1 MPPASETVQL
11 CVKGMTCA
19 NCALSVERYLV
30 RQGLEGVQVSFADD
44 EVRFRL
50 PAGKNLEGII
60 DGLENIGYPVVSEA
74 EQKNGGPSPAQK
86 KLWLAAV
93 PTIPL
98 VLAMFLPF
106 PLLHNPWFQLA
117 LSLPVFL
124 LGAEHFGR
132 SAWNSLRTGVPNM
145 DVLIVLGSSA
155 AFLYSLIGLLA
166 GLGHQYLF
174 FETSASIVT
183 LVLIGQVI
191 EERAVRKTTSSL
203 RALAALQTGE
213 VRLLRRAADGRE
225 ERVSVP
231 VSDVRPGDRLAAEQ
245 GDKIPLDGK
254 VLRGEAELDESMLT
268 GESFPQPRK
277 AGDAITGGSTVL
289 AGWLEMEVTAIGKDT
304 VLSGIIDLVRQAS
317 LDKSPV
323 QRLADRISAWFVP
336 VVVGLSVLTFFLAH
350 FVWNIPAGSA
360 LLQAIAVLVISC
372 PCAMGLATPTAVAV
386 GLGRAAQSGILVKG
400 ASTLQSLASVRRVI
414 LDKTGTLT
422 SGEFVLEKLVLLSPA
437 MEKQE
442 AMNLIVALAST
453 SNHPVSRSLFN
464 NLSKDH
470 SPQATLLHTI
480 RENRG
485 MGLSGLDAEGRTWKL
500 GSDRWTIPAEA
511 KPEATP
517 EFAAADHSANTVT
530 RQPTGAVSAP
540 SLAGDVFLSCDGI
553 PVAALYLRDQIRPG
567 ARELIA
573 YLHQRGIEPVLL
585 SGDREVRVKELA
597 DSLGIQTWY
606 AGKRPE
612 EKLQLVQ
619 ALNAE
624 VPSAMVGDGINDAP
638 ALERASVG
646 ISLVDSTRAARD
658 AAGVVLLGGRPDQLI
673 DAFALAT
680 HTLRTIRQNLFWA
693 FFYNVLAIPIAAVG
707 LLSPMLAA
715 GAMAFSDL
723 MVIGNSL
730 RLRFKKIHS
739 SSNATNAAFI
749 PAVATANTPLFSGER
764 VSVPGQPKGKV
775 VPR

>member
-1 MPPASETVQL
+1 MPPASDTVQL

-30 RQGLEGVQVSFADD
+30 RQGLQAVQVSFADD
-44 EVRFRL
+44 EVRFQL
-50 PAGKNLEGII
+50 PAGKSLEGII
-60 DGLENIGYPVVSEA
+60 DGLERIGYPVVSE
-74 EQKNGGPSPAQK
+74 QQQQRGGPSPVQK
-86 KLWLAAV
+86 KLGFAAV
-93 PTIPL
+93 LSIPL

-132 SAWNSLRTGVPNM
+132 SAWNSLRSGVPNM

-155 AFLYSLIGLLA
+155 AFVYSVAGLIA
-166 GLGHQYLF
+166 QLGHQYLF

-183 LVLIGQVI
+183 LVLLGQVI

-213 VRLLRRAADGRE
+213 VRLLRRSPEGRE

-231 VSDVRPGDRLAAEQ
+231 VAEVRPGDRVAAEQ
-245 GDKIPLDGK
+245 GDKIPLDGI
-254 VLRGEAELDESMLT
+254 VLRGDAELDESMLT

-277 AGDAITGGSTVL
+277 PGDAITGGSTVL

-304 VLSGIIDLVRQAS
+304 VLSGIIELVRQAS

-336 VVVGLSVLTFFLAH
+336 VVVGLSLLTFLLAH
-350 FVWNIPAGSA
+350 LVWNIPAGTA

-386 GLGRAAQSGILVKG
+386 GLGRAAQSGILIKG
-400 ASTLQSLASVRRVI
+400 ASTLQSLSSVKRVI

-422 SGEFVLEKLVLLSPA
+422 SGVFLLEKLELLSPVLQREEC
-437 MEKQE
+437 MQR
-442 AMNLIVALAST
+442 IVALAST

-464 NLSKDH
+464 QLSKDS
-470 SPQATLLHTI
+470 SPYEDLLHDI

-485 MGLSGLDAEGRTWKL
+485 MGLSGLDAAGKTWKL
-500 GSDRWTIPAEA
+500 GSARWTC
-511 KPEATP
+511 
-517 EFAAADHSANTVT
+517 
-530 RQPTGAVSAP
+530 AP
-540 SLAGDVFLSCDGI
+540 NEEPGPGDVFLSCDGV
-553 PVAALYLRDQIRPG
+553 PMAALHLRDQIRPG
-567 ARELIA
+567 AQELID
-573 YLHQRGIEPVLL
+573 YLHKQGIEPVLL
-585 SGDREVRVKELA
+585 SGDRETRVKELA

-619 ALNAE
+619 TLNAE

-658 AAGVVLLGGRPDQLI
+658 AAGVVLLGARPDQLI

-680 HTLRTIRQNLFWA
+680 HTLQTVRQNLFWA

-730 RLRFKKIHS
+730 RLRFKKIHDKS
-739 SSNATNAAFI
+739 VPVHPRYTPSANPANAF
-749 PAVATANTPLFSGER
+749 FSGEGVFGPER
-764 VSVPGQPKGKV
+764 PPGKGMH
-775 VPR
+775 R